1 MPPARSPSELIARA
15 IRRDPEA
22 FSELYVQNWGKVY
35 RYIYSIIGVSH
46 EAEDLTS
53 ETFLRAWN
61 AIERFEDRGLAIEA
75 WILRIAH
82 NVAVAH
88 LRRRRASASID
99 DIVLEANPKDGP
111 AVVTE
116 SLAEGAALAQAI
128 RSLPAMQRQVI
139 LLRFVEERSY
149 EEVGAAVGRSQ
160 GAVRVI
166 QFRALR
172 SLKRVL
178 QNVLFPEGSTDALTY
193 ATDATRS

>member
-1 MPPARSPSELIARA
+1 LPPARSTSELIARA
-15 IRRDPEA
+15 IQRDPEA
-22 FSELYVQNWGKVY
+22 FSELYVQNWGKVF
-35 RYIYSIIGVSH
+35 RHIYSIIGRQH

-61 AIERFEDRGLAIEA
+61 AIGRFEDRGLAIEA
-75 WILRIAH
+75 WIVKIAH

-88 LRRRRASASID
+88 LRRRRESATID
-99 DIVLEANPKDGP
+99 DVVLEANPKDGP

-116 SLAEGAALAQAI
+116 GLAEGAALAEAI

-149 EEVGAAVGRSQ
+149 EEVGAIVGRTQ

-172 SLKRVL
+172 SLKRL
-178 QNVLFPEGSTDALTY
+178 LRNVLFPEGSRDAIIC
-193 ATDATRS
+193 AAERSRT